1 MPQAERIIRK
11 NMRISQEKLDRAR
24 KILGT
29 KTETETVDTAL
40 DMIAFRMEALE
51 GVNRIAGS
59 NSMRDLDDWGEGER
73 DSSSTRTCTS
83 PQIATP
89 RRLRR

>member
-29 KTETETVDTAL
+29 RTETETVDAAL
-40 DMIAFRMEALE
+40 DMIAFRTEVLE
-51 GVNRIAGS
+51 GVRRVAGS
-59 NSMRDLDDWGEGER
+59 RGRGACAT
-73 DSSSTRTCTS
+73 STR
-83 PQIATP
+83 
-89 RRLRR
+89 